1 MVTITSKMFRIK
13 QYPKGYVVEIQKR
26 KWYGEKYWTHFI
38 SVAGIESK
46 PWHFSSFGYALEG
59 LRDEIVSQVTNN
71 S

>member
-1 MVTITSKMFRIK
+1 MFRIK

-26 KWYGEKYWTHFI
+26 KWYGKKYWTHFI

-46 PWHFSSFGYALEG
+46 PWYFSSFGYAVEG
-59 LRDEIVSQVTNN
+59 FRNEIVTQVINN